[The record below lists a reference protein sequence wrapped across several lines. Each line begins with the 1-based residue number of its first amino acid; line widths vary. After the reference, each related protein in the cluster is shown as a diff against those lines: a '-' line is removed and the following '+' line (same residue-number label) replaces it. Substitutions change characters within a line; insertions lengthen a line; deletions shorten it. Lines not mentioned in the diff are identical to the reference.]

1 MAVLALCA
9 SAVIVE
15 LFEMSELNCGTKTR
29 AYMEARNVL
38 EVHKTCAC
46 AWNGVE
52 GSKKSTNMCMEWS
65 RRNYHMV
72 SNYNSLHNLQT
83 TYR

>member
-1 MAVLALCA
+1 MLAQYI
-9 SAVIVE
+9 IVE
-15 LFEMSELNCGTKTR
+15 LFEMSELNCRTKTR
-29 AYMEARNVL
+29 AYMEARNIL
-38 EVHKTCAC
+38 EVHKRAC

-72 SNYNSLHNLQT
+72 SNNNSLHNLQI
-83 TYR
+83 TYG